1 MSKQQE
7 EYWKLMRIFED
18 SNMEI
23 QMMADS
29 IERGEKTKDDFQ
41 KKMNFSL
48 RMQESAQEAE
58 RDYRKLIQITNE
70 KWKLFFENWDRIF
83 VNVGLNESSR

>member
-18 SNMEI
+18 SNVEI